1 MQQGEAQLGGAAKD
15 YDGSEQERPR
25 GARGR
30 RGSKNKVNTNTIPP
44 YHALFLNKIY
54 FFLGSFPRLFQPR
67 NRPVR
72 AIPLRRRRR

>member
-30 RGSKNKVNTNTIPP
+30 RGSKNKVNTNTISPISCII
-44 YHALFLNKIY
+44 FK
-54 FFLGSFPRLFQPR
+54 
-67 NRPVR
+67 
-72 AIPLRRRRR
+72 